1 MVSLAGVSDL
11 FAQWRPAGQVT
22 AAEKAPSKSGAAP
35 LSEDQPNVRF
45 TTDVRLVRMLVTV
58 KDLHGKLI
66 ADLKRE
72 DFRVFDNG
80 AAQEVGVF
88 DKQTE
93 QPLSIAVLVDTSG
106 STAKDLKYEV
116 ESVKKFLHAVVGSGN
131 PADTAAL
138 YSFNW
143 RVSLETNY
151 TRKMPR
157 LESGLRQLKAE
168 GGTSM
173 YDAIL
178 LAAHDMDGRG
188 GRHVMVIVTDG
199 GDTTSATNYHKAL
212 EAAHVADAVLYP
224 ILVMPITNDAG
235 RNIGG
240 ENALQTLAISTG
252 GRVFAP
258 SVGATLDQAFSD
270 ILRDLRTQYLVGFYP
285 RNVPLTKNRFHS
297 LKVETAR
304 PDLRAQTRSGYYGDA
319 EEGSS
324 PTKR

>member
-1 MVSLAGVSDL
+1 MGAALAFG
-11 FAQWRPAGQVT
+11 QWRPAGAQT
-22 AAEKAPSKSGAAP
+22 AAPKNTPNRADE
-35 LSEDQPNVRF
+35 QPAVIF
-45 TTDVRLVRMLVTV
+45 TSDVNLVRMLVTV
-58 KDLHGKLI
+58 KDAYGKLI
-66 ADLKRE
+66 ADLTRE

-80 AAQEVGVF
+80 VPQEVAVF
-88 DKQTE
+88 DRQTQ
-93 QPLSIAVLVDTSG
+93 QPLSIVVLIDTSG

-116 ESVKKFLHAVVGSGN
+116 ESVKRFLRALVASGN
-131 PADTAAL
+131 PEDTAAL

-178 LAAHDMDGRG
+178 LAAHDMDGRA
-188 GRHVMVIVTDG
+188 GRRVMVIVTDG
-199 GDTTSATNYHKAL
+199 GDTTSGTNFAKAM

-224 ILVMPITNDAG
+224 ILVMPITNSAG

-258 SVGATLDQAFSD
+258 TVGATLDQAFAS
-270 ILRDLRTQYLVGFYP
+270 ILHDLRTQYLVGFYP
-285 RNVPLTKNRFHS
+285 RHVPLPKNRFHS
-297 LKVETAR
+297 LKVELKR
-304 PDLRAQTRSGYYGDA
+304 VDLRAQTRSGYYGDA
-319 EEGSS
+319 EV
-324 PTKR
+324 PVPIPKR